1 MSPMVREFHV
11 QLDDLELVR
20 QWMLDAFQQQDRP
33 DSSTRHDV
41 LVAVTEVFV
50 NFTKHS
56 RLTAADSIEIQLE
69 FQDDA
74 LVIIFKESGE
84 SFDITELEDPDL
96 DALHESGYGLF
107 IVRSLMDTFEYY
119 PKSSGKA
126 YNITKMTIGYQH
138 GQR

>member
-11 QLDDLELVR
+11 QLDELELVR
-20 QWMLDAFQQQDRP
+20 QWMLEGFQQQDRP
-33 DSSTRHDV
+33 DVAARHEV

-56 RLTAADSIEIQLE
+56 KLTAQDTIEIQLE
-69 FQDDA
+69 FRDDL
-74 LVIIFKESGE
+74 LVIVFKDAGE
-84 SFDITELEDPDL
+84 SFDLDELEAQDL

-107 IVRSLMDTFEYY
+107 IVKSLMDTFEYY
-119 PKSSGKA
+119 PKASGKA
-126 YNITKMTIGYQH
+126 YNITKMTKGYQH